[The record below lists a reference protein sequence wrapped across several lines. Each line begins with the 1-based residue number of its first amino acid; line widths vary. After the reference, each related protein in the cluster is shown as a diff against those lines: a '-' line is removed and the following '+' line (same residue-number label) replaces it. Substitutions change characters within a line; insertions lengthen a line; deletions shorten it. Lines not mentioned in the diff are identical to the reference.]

1 MMKTIRKTAIVMLL
15 FVYFLTYGVLPQV
28 LAAGKDTPMIVVAH
42 RAGAKVAPENTLA
55 ALEQAIRDGA
65 PIAEIDVQ
73 QLSDGTLIVMHD
85 SNFKRT
91 AGEDV
96 CVWDT
101 EADVLSTLEVGSTF
115 SAAYR
120 GEQIPTLEEMLACA
134 GDRIT
139 LMIELKYSGQEQEL
153 EDQRAEADTLL
164 GDMMKA
170 YEEMNADYEQNMA
183 NEAELSDEIAKSE
196 AAYYAALSKE
206 EAERIAALNRQNNNK
221 GSNSNSS
228 GATNTGGWLYPL
240 PYQCQ
245 VTDSYG
251 YRTHPLTGKY
261 SWHNGVDFG
270 AAAGTAILAT
280 KSGTVT
286 TAAYSAAWGYYVV
299 INHGDGYSS
308 LYAHQPS
315 CSVSVGD
322 YVTQGQTIGYVG
334 STGWST
340 GPHLHFTIYYN
351 GADVNPFNY
360 IG

>member
-1 MMKTIRKTAIVMLL
+1 MEFMVNCYNKSDHKLSWEGKMMKTIRKTAIVMLL

-134 GDRIT
+134 GDQMCIR
-139 LMIELKYSGQEQEL
+139 
-153 EDQRAEADTLL
+153 DR
-164 GDMMKA
+164 
-170 YEEMNADYEQNMA
+170 
-183 NEAELSDEIAKSE
+183 
-196 AAYYAALSKE
+196 
-206 EAERIAALNRQNNNK
+206 
-221 GSNSNSS
+221 
-228 GATNTGGWLYPL
+228 
-240 PYQCQ
+240 
-245 VTDSYG
+245 
-251 YRTHPLTGKY
+251 
-261 SWHNGVDFG
+261 
-270 AAAGTAILAT
+270 
-280 KSGTVT
+280 
-286 TAAYSAAWGYYVV
+286 
-299 INHGDGYSS
+299 
-308 LYAHQPS
+308 
-315 CSVSVGD
+315 
-322 YVTQGQTIGYVG
+322 
-334 STGWST
+334 
-340 GPHLHFTIYYN
+340 
-351 GADVNPFNY
+351 
-360 IG
+360 

>member
-120 GEQIPTLEEMLACA
+120 GEQIPTLEEMNRGILQ
-134 GDRIT
+134 RV
-139 LMIELKYSGQEQEL
+139 KEL
-153 EDQRAEADTLL
+153 EPDISTVYIAHDLGEDDYDLDYADSYSIEGKNLTADMVEAIH
-164 GDMMKA
+164 
-170 YEEMNADYEQNMA
+170 YEGKSVYGWTA
-183 NEAELSDEIAKSE
+183 NT
-196 AAYYAALSKE
+196 
-206 EAERIAALNRQNNNK
+206 
-221 GSNSNSS
+221 S
-228 GATNTGGWLYPL
+228 GAMRQIVNSGADGI
-240 PYQCQ
+240 
-245 VTDSYG
+245 VTDDV
-251 YRTHPLTGKY
+251 RLLQAFLRENACRKA
-261 SWHNGVDFG
+261 FE
-270 AAAGTAILAT
+270 
-280 KSGTVT
+280 
-286 TAAYSAAWGYYVV
+286 
-299 INHGDGYSS
+299 
-308 LYAHQPS
+308 
-315 CSVSVGD
+315 SV
-322 YVTQGQTIGYVG
+322 Y
-334 STGWST
+334 
-340 GPHLHFTIYYN
+340 
-351 GADVNPFNY
+351 
-360 IG
+360 

>member
-15 FVYFLTYGVLPQV
+15 FFYFLTYGVLPQV

-139 LMIELKYSGQEQEL
+139 LMIELKYSGQEYDMVDECIIGSMNRGILQRVKEL
-153 EDQRAEADTLL
+153 EPDISTVYIAHDL
-164 GDMMKA
+164 GED
-170 YEEMNADYEQNMA
+170 DYD
-183 NEAELSDEIAKSE
+183 LD
-196 AAYYAALSKE
+196 YA
-206 EAERIAALNRQNNNK
+206 
-221 GSNSNSS
+221 
-228 GATNTGGWLYPL
+228 
-240 PYQCQ
+240 
-245 VTDSYG
+245 DSYSIEG
-251 YRTHPLTGKY
+251 KNLTADM
-261 SWHNGVDFG
+261 VE
-270 AAAGTAILAT
+270 AIHYE
-280 KSGTVT
+280 V
-286 TAAYSAAWGYYVV
+286 
-299 INHGDGYSS
+299 
-308 LYAHQPS
+308 
-315 CSVSVGD
+315 
-322 YVTQGQTIGYVG
+322 
-334 STGWST
+334 
-340 GPHLHFTIYYN
+340 
-351 GADVNPFNY
+351 
-360 IG
+360 